1 MFILVGVDQS
11 PGSALALRWASDV
24 AAATASTV
32 CAVRAWEYPAASG
45 LPGAG
50 SQPKPSEVDC
60 VVLEELDAFVRE
72 TLGENPGVELRV
84 AHGPADVAL
93 LGEARRWQASMIVVG
108 RRGLGFVEGRLLGSV
123 SRRLVEGAGCPVVV
137 VSDGEHALRRGVIL
151 VGVDGS
157 VHAERALEWAAQIAT
172 SVDAE
177 VVAVHAYPAPSG
189 EFAAAATAEAQER
202 GAVIAAD
209 AGRRLGELGVRH
221 RTVVAMG
228 DPRSVMDEVIRAED
242 PALVVVGSRGAG
254 PVTKLVFGSVAAY
267 LTQHADRPVAIVRA
281 AEARGA

>member
-11 PGSALALRWASDV
+11 EGSALALRWAHQLALSTG
-24 AAATASTV
+24 ATV
-32 CAVRAWEYPAASG
+32 RVLRAWEYPAVSG

-50 SQPKPSEVDC
+50 SLPSQASVDEA
-60 VVLEELDAFVRE
+60 VRAELAAFVQE
-72 TLGENPGVELRV
+72 TLGEVTDVEVIV

-93 LGEARRWQASMIVVG
+93 LGEARRRPVAMIVVG
-108 RRGLGFVEGRLLGSV
+108 RRGLGPLDRLLGSV
-123 SRRLVEGAGCPVVV
+123 SRRLVETATCPVVV
-137 VSDGEHALRRGVIL
+137 VSDGARELAGQAIV

-157 VHAERALEWAAQIAT
+157 PHADRALRWAAELAKPAG
-172 SVDAE
+172 AE

-189 EFAAAATAEAQER
+189 EFIAAVQTEWQER

-209 AGRRLGELGVRH
+209 AARRLEELGVRH

-228 DPRSVMDEVIRAED
+228 DPRRVIDEVIDEED

-254 PVTKLVFGSVAAY
+254 PLTRLVLGSVATY
-267 LTQHADRPVAIVRA
+267 LVNHAHRPVAVVRA
-281 AEARGA
+281 PAAGGV